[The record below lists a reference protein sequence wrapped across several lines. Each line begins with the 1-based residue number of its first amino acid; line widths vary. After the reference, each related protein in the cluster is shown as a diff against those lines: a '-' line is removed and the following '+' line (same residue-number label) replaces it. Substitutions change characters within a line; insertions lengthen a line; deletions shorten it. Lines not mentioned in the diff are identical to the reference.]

1 MICCCCLQEARQNFI
16 VSMAAYSLF
25 SYVFLI
31 KDRHNGN
38 ILLDTEGHIVH
49 IDFGF
54 VLGIAPGNTFS
65 LETAPFK
72 LTTDMIDVIGQPGSK
87 GFETYKQLVHQGLVA
102 LHLEAKQL
110 LSLVNLSSKDSSF
123 PCFTATSRA
132 RIIRRLERRL
142 CVGWTLA
149 DVARTASRI
158 VDKSYDHLGTK
169 QYDWFQQL
177 TNGIAP

>member
-1 MICCCCLQEARQNFI
+1 
-16 VSMAAYSLF
+16 MAAYSLF

-38 ILLDTEGHIVH
+38 ILLDTDGHIIH

-72 LTTDMIDVIGQPGSK
+72 LTADMVDVIGHPGSK
-87 GFETYKQLVHQGLVA
+87 GFERYKQLVHQGLVA
-102 LHLEAKQL
+102 LHFEAKQI
-110 LSLVNLSSKDSSF
+110 LSLVYLSSTDSRF
-123 PCFTATSRA
+123 PCFMGTSRA
-132 RIIRRLERRL
+132 KIIRRLERRL
-142 CVGWTLA
+142 CVGWTLS
-149 DVARTASRI
+149 DVASTASRI
-158 VDKSYDHLGTK
+158 VDKSYGHLGTK